1 MPEENLGAG
10 DAVGEGAV
18 VEAGHAH
25 FGREVGVD
33 VARVGEEAVEEV
45 GSAEGDAGVERRQ
58 EQVVFE
64 GVVGAAS

>member
-1 MPEENLGAG
+1 M
-10 DAVGEGAV
+10 
-18 VEAGHAH
+18 EAGHAH